1 MNDNTKVVATLLAGL
16 AAGAALGLLFAPE
29 RGSETRDKLN
39 DALKNL
45 GDSIKDRAAE
55 EIENLS
61 GLRESVVDKFKNSF
75 SKEGFDSSVQN
86 QPSVSEQ
93 I

>member
-1 MNDNTKVVATLLAGL
+1 MNDSTKVVATLLAGL

-29 RGSETRDKLN
+29 RGSETREKLN

-45 GDSIKDRAAE
+45 SDSIKDRAAE
-55 EIENLS
+55 EIENLA
-61 GLRESVVDKFKNSF
+61 GLKESVVDKFKNSF
-75 SKEGFDSSVQN
+75 VKEADSAVQN
-86 QPSVSEQ
+86 QQPLSEQ